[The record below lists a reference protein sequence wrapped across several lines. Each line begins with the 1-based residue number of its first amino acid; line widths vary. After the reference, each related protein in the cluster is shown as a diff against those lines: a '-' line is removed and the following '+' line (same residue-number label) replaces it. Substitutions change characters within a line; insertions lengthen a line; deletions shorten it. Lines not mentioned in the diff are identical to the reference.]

1 MPDMIL
7 IEKELFALLEPSA
20 SVIWALCGARLLG
33 MMLTVP
39 FFSSRLMPLRFRG
52 ALIAILVFVVLGG
65 ASTPW
70 RDQVASLLR
79 EGTTS
84 MLALFASEVLIGMAV
99 GWAALLVLAAIRAA
113 AILISEQVGF
123 GFGGIVDPSV
133 HHDEPVLRA
142 FYGSLAIF
150 VLLAGDVHLRF
161 LRAVG
166 ESFAVLPPGTLVAG
180 DALAG
185 LGKMSLA
192 VSSLFFQTTLILVL
206 PVTAALFL
214 ASVAQGVLTRL
225 FPELETVFFGFLLR
239 SVVAFGVVTLG
250 LPLFVELSE
259 QFFGESVAE
268 GGMILRELAG

>member
-1 MPDMIL
+1 MPDMIP
-7 IEKELFALLEPSA
+7 IEKELFALWEPSA
-20 SVIWALCGARLLG
+20 SAAWVLCGARLLG

-39 FFSSRLMPLRFRG
+39 FFSSRLIPFRLRAGFI
-52 ALIAILVFVVLGG
+52 ALLVFVLLGG

-84 MLALFASEVLIGMAV
+84 LLALVASEVLIGMAI
-99 GWAALLVLAAIRAA
+99 GWAALLVLAAVRGA
-113 AILISEQVGF
+113 AILISEQIGF

-166 ESFAVLPPGTLVAG
+166 ESFASLPPGTLVG
-180 DALAG
+180 GGVLAG
-185 LGKMSLA
+185 LIRMSGA
-192 VSSLFFQTTLILVL
+192 VGSLLFETTMILVF

-225 FPELETVFFGFLLR
+225 FPELETVLFGFLLR
-239 SVVAFGVVTLG
+239 SVVALGVVTLG

-259 QFFGESVAE
+259 KFFGESVAE

>member
-1 MPDMIL
+1 M
-7 IEKELFALLEPSA
+7 
-20 SVIWALCGARLLG
+20 
-33 MMLTVP
+33 
-39 FFSSRLMPLRFRG
+39 
-52 ALIAILVFVVLGG
+52 GG
-65 ASTPW
+65 
-70 RDQVASLLR
+70 
-79 EGTTS
+79 
-84 MLALFASEVLIGMAV
+84 
-99 GWAALLVLAAIRAA
+99 LLVLAAVRAA
-113 AILISEQVGF
+113 AVLISEQIGF

-150 VLLAGDVHLRF
+150 VLLAGDVHLHF

-214 ASVAQGVLTRL
+214 ASVAQGVVTRL
-225 FPELETVFFGFLLR
+225 FPELETVLFGFLLR

-259 QFFGESVAE
+259 RFFGESVVE
-268 GGMILRELAG
+268 GGRILRELAG

>member
-1 MPDMIL
+1 MVELAAIL
-7 IEKELFALLEPSA
+7 VFFDSA
-20 SVIWALCGARLLG
+20 TWILCGARLLG

-39 FFSSRLMPLRFRG
+39 FFSSRLISLRFRAG
-52 ALIAILVFVVLGG
+52 FAVLMLIVLFGE
-65 ASTPW
+65 ASTSW
-70 RDQVASLLR
+70 REEAATLIRESTSSLPV
-79 EGTTS
+79 
-84 MLALFASEVLIGMAV
+84 LFVSEAFIGMAV

-113 AILISEQVGF
+113 AVLISEQIGF

-150 VLLAGDVHLRF
+150 VLLAGDVHLHF

-214 ASVAQGVLTRL
+214 ASVAQGVVTRL
-225 FPELETVFFGFLLR
+225 FPELETVLFGFLLR

-259 QFFGESVAE
+259 RFFGESVVE
-268 GGMILRELAG
+268 GGRILRELAG